1 MIFPKQ
7 FTQVRKSFFGGSLLS
22 AGLGLIAVTLGGF
35 YAMAADPVT
44 PVPDKIP
51 CAVRDILCDTPESI
65 HAVSEACYVEVRNP
79 LIVNASREIPSRI
92 PFEIFQTQWTPLGC
106 KA

>member
-7 FTQVRKSFFGGSLLS
+7 FTQVRKSFFGGFLLS

-65 HAVSEACYVEVRNP
+65 HAVSEACYVEVGNP
-79 LIVNASREIPSRI
+79 LMVNAGCGISSSTPLK
-92 PFEIFQTQWTPLGC
+92 IFQTHCKPLAW